1 MKKKVITVMTA
12 LSLMVCTLCT
22 NAVKASAYNG
32 YNAASMQKNMLS
44 HTIQTMTDGIQ
55 IVQILFL
62 SVYIM
67 VENQ

>member
-1 MKKKVITVMTA
+1 
-12 LSLMVCTLCT
+12 
-22 NAVKASAYNG
+22 
-32 YNAASMQKNMLS
+32 MQKNMLS